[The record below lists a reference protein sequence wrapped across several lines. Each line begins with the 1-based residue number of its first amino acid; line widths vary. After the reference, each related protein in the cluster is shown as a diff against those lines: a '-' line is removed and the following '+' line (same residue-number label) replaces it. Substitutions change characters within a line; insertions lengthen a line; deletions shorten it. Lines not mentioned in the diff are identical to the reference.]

1 MINLI
6 KGKIKKEFFLIYL
19 FVTLFCFLYYY
30 LIFVMKIIVP
40 DYYLCVEVVDQKLK
54 FSNKVYEIFYPLS
67 CDQKNYFLGFEN
79 FNNIITTENY
89 PYQTRSLYVLFVFI
103 TSLILKGFNS
113 LFNLELNLLLN
124 ITNLICQIFLITCSI
139 YLIDKMLKK
148 YYTYDKKTLF
158 LITGLVTVSPLHKWG
173 IFTPSHQLLTLTVL
187 ILGVYILENYRD
199 YKIINI
205 SAYMGI
211 LYMGHRSFL
220 LVYLIFLLMK
230 YFFQKEREISKYIKS
245 LLVFFVPSI
254 IFYIYIRL
262 LGYYP
267 YDAATEY
274 WGQFI
279 WVLYFL
285 AGKVKSVGEWYC
297 QTIPENF
304 SCYFRDSLNTIKYL
318 LTPLIFIILKQI
330 FDKFLYKKNQ
340 NNLVFYTIIFSFV
353 MFAFYSLIGWYPPL
367 RFNLYSIGNCLVF
380 ISCIQVIENTKLY
393 EKILYSGS
401 IFLYFVNLNHW
412 NYPEVV
418 MFNRSIYVVV
428 FMMVSYFL
436 VNFMNN
442 KEIIEKNKS

>member
-1 MINLI
+1 
-6 KGKIKKEFFLIYL
+6 
-19 FVTLFCFLYYY
+19 
-30 LIFVMKIIVP
+30 
-40 DYYLCVEVVDQKLK
+40 
-54 FSNKVYEIFYPLS
+54 
-67 CDQKNYFLGFEN
+67 
-79 FNNIITTENY
+79 
-89 PYQTRSLYVLFVFI
+89 
-103 TSLILKGFNS
+103 
-113 LFNLELNLLLN
+113 
-124 ITNLICQIFLITCSI
+124 
-139 YLIDKMLKK
+139 MLKK

-304 SCYFRDSLNTIKYL
+304 SLS
-318 LTPLIFIILKQI
+318 Q
-330 FDKFLYKKNQ
+330 
-340 NNLVFYTIIFSFV
+340 
-353 MFAFYSLIGWYPPL
+353 
-367 RFNLYSIGNCLVF
+367 
-380 ISCIQVIENTKLY
+380 
-393 EKILYSGS
+393 
-401 IFLYFVNLNHW
+401 
-412 NYPEVV
+412 NYPNP
-418 MFNRSIYVVV
+418 FNPTTKIDFTLPRSADVSIIIYNLMGQQVNVLMNSNLDYGYHTV
-428 FMMVSYFL
+428 TWNGLDQFGRPVSSGVYFSEL
-436 VNFMNN
+436 RTRTFRQTKKMLLL
-442 KEIIEKNKS
+442 K